1 MKKIFGNLREL
12 EKLIE
17 NDPIEI
23 DSDGKMFKLNDENF
37 LNFQKSDFLV

>member
-1 MKKIFGNLREL
+1 MKKIFENLRDL
-12 EKLIE
+12 EKVLK

-37 LNFQKSDFLV
+37 